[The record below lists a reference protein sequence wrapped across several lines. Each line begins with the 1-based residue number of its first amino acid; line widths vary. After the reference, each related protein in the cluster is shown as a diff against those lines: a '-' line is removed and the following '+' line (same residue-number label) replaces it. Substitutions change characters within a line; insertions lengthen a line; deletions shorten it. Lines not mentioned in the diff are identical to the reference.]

1 LVEWVVRKGG
11 GDRSG
16 PGAALEPGGARSE
29 DRRRVPLRDRTR
41 EQQRRRA
48 RATIRPVDHAFGKR
62 PGFPIGVEEE
72 LLLVEPTSL
81 GLAQRA
87 SQLLERLPAQARP
100 DVYESLLETASGV
113 RGRAEGAVTD
123 LLEFRA
129 AMRHA
134 GATLMGAGVHPTAR
148 FGDVRHVPQPRYD
161 AIHAAL
167 RGLLER
173 TPTCALH
180 VHVGMPDPETAI
192 DAANRMR
199 SHLPLLQALAANSP
213 YWHGRDSG
221 FATARAQLFRGYPRA
236 IVPRAFADWDDYA
249 TSVEHWVAAAE
260 ISDYTFLW
268 WDLRPHPKLGTIEV
282 RAMDAQARPRAVLG
296 LAALIHALAVAS
308 ADGQGAIES
317 AEAIT
322 ESTFRAGRDGLDARL
337 WWKDGMRPAR
347 EVAAETLA
355 LARAYAAEV
364 GEDDALGEVE
374 RILAEG
380 NGADRMRA
388 AHERG
393 GMRGVLE
400 RLVSETDERRQ
411 P

>member
-1 LVEWVVRKGG
+1 M
-11 GDRSG
+11 
-16 PGAALEPGGARSE
+16 
-29 DRRRVPLRDRTR
+29 
-41 EQQRRRA
+41 Q
-48 RATIRPVDHAFGKR
+48 HAFGRR

-72 LLLVEPTSL
+72 LLLVEPGSL
-81 GLAQRA
+81 GLAQHA
-87 SQLLERLPAQARP
+87 SRLLERLPLQARP

-123 LLEFRA
+123 LLELRA

-148 FGDVRHVPQPRYD
+148 FGDVRHVPEPRYD

-192 DAANRMR
+192 AAANRLR
-199 SHLPLLQALAANSP
+199 AHLPLLQALAASSP

-236 IVPRAFADWDDYA
+236 VVPQAFAGWEDYVESVEAWMAAAGIDDY
-249 TSVEHWVAAAE
+249 T
-260 ISDYTFLW
+260 YLW
-268 WDLRPHPKLGTIEV
+268 WDLRPHPRLGTVEV
-282 RAMDAQARPRAVLG
+282 RAMDAQSRPDAVLG
-296 LAALIHALAVAS
+296 LAALVHSLAVAC
-308 ADGQGAIES
+308 ADGHGEVER

-322 ESTFRAGRDGLDARL
+322 ESSFRAGRDGLDARL
-337 WWKDGMRPAR
+337 WWQGGMRPAR
-347 EVAAETLA
+347 EVAAEALA
-355 LARAYAAEV
+355 LARAYAGEL
-364 GEDDALGEVE
+364 GEDEALTEVD
-374 RILAEG
+374 RILAGG

-388 AHERG
+388 AHAAG
-393 GMRGVLE
+393 GMRAVLE
-400 RLVSETDERRQ
+400 RLVGETAERRYVA
-411 P
+411 